1 MKRIE
6 TIAAAHPKVGVLLS
20 PEAEVLR
27 GQLASIGFVTQD
39 AAAPGADWL
48 VTDGDAPSA
57 AALPVLRLE
66 RKVSIYALK
75 QAIISFFAGQAE

>member
-6 TIAAAHPKVGVLLS
+6 DIAAAHPKVGVLLS
-20 PEAEVLR
+20 PEAEVVR

-39 AAAPGADWL
+39 ADAPGADWL
-48 VTDGDAPSA
+48 ITDGAVPA
-57 AALPVLRLE
+57 AALPVLRIE

-75 QAIISFFAGQAE
+75 LAIISLFAGRAE